1 MTDEKRT
8 RRRNCS
14 GSLRLRGRTYWARWQ
29 YKGKTF
35 ERSTGITIATDRCVE
50 KAVKKMEEFTA
61 PYRLMNEHDLQ
72 EFMTLRLK
80 SLGQAVVEANVRGSE
95 LTISEAYAAFEK
107 SPRRRTIGKAAL
119 GQYEM
124 ILRDLGAFAGA
135 ETLMNRVSRTVAE
148 AYAEKTAARLSNLTF
163 NNYIAKLGHVWDVL
177 GPNNHMQ
184 VNPWRGIVYKE
195 DDSISREP
203 LSKEEIEKVKALTG
217 DSLGHEKRLLVII
230 GENTGMRIGDCAT
243 LKWQDIDL
251 DKGFIRV
258 KTEKTGAKVSIP
270 LLNEL
275 RGALDQIPPKR
286 RKEVYVLKELSR
298 NGDVSQLMAD
308 HFRYAGIETNVKV
321 KEGRKARP
329 VKTFHSLRSNFV
341 TMCAEAGISLEI
353 VQAITGHT
361 TRKMTE
367 HYMHIREAAIKA
379 AFDKAGIK

>member
-1 MTDEKRT
+1 MADEKRT

-80 SLGQAVVEANVRGSE
+80 SLGQAVVEANVRGGE

-124 ILRDLGAFAGA
+124 ILRDLGSFAGA

-203 LSKEEIEKVKALTG
+203 LTKEEIEKVKALTG
-217 DSLGHEKRLLVII
+217 DELGPEKRLLVII

-251 DKGFIRV
+251 DNGFIRV

-270 LLNEL
+270 LLSEL
-275 RGALDQIPPKR
+275 RGALDEIPPKR

-308 HFRYAGIETNVKV
+308 HFRNAGIETNVKV
-321 KEGRKARP
+321 KEGSPARP

>member
-1 MTDEKRT
+1 MAEEKRT

-50 KAVKKMEEFTA
+50 KAMKKMEEFTA

-80 SLGQAVVEANVRGSE
+80 SLGQAVVEANVRGGE

-107 SPRRRTIGKAAL
+107 SPRRRSIGKAAL

-217 DSLGHEKRLLVII
+217 DSLGPEKRLLVII

-251 DKGFIRV
+251 ENGFIRV

-270 LLNEL
+270 ILSEL
-275 RGALDQIPPKR
+275 RGALDEIQPKR

-298 NGDVSQLMAD
+298 YGDVSQLMAD
-308 HFRYAGIETNVKV
+308 HFRSVGIETSVKV
-321 KEGRKARP
+321 RDGSQARP

-379 AFDKAGIK
+379 AFAKAGIK